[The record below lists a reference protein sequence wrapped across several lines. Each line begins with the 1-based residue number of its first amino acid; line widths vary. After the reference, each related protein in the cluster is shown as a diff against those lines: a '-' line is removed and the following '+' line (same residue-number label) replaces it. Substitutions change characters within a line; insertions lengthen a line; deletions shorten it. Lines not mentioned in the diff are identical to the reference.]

1 LYEQA
6 TAAQWDAS
14 VDIRWRDLRPL
25 PTHVERAVCQ
35 IMTHLAEN
43 EYAALY
49 VPARFLPRIHPHFTE
64 VVLFLSTQVVDEAR
78 HIEAFTKRALAN
90 GGGLQFSTAMTQ
102 TSLKSLLE
110 QEDFTQAS
118 FLLSV
123 LGEGTFL
130 EYLAFVERYA
140 PDPVTADIARRARV
154 DEARH
159 VAFGVE
165 HARHALAADPDRA
178 GELRAAVERRA
189 SYLADA
195 SGQSPHVEEALVI
208 LAAGGVTSSRIR
220 DGVQA
225 VRALQDTM
233 HRRRVTR
240 LTQLGFPPATAE
252 EISEMHTPNFM

>member
-1 LYEQA
+1 
-6 TAAQWDAS
+6 
-14 VDIRWRDLRPL
+14 
-25 PTHVERAVCQ
+25 
-35 IMTHLAEN
+35 M
-43 EYAALY
+43 
-49 VPARFLPRIHPHFTE
+49 
-64 VVLFLSTQVVDEAR
+64 
-78 HIEAFTKRALAN
+78 
-90 GGGLQFSTAMTQ
+90 
-102 TSLKSLLE
+102 
-110 QEDFTQAS
+110 
-118 FLLSV
+118 

-130 EYLAFVERYA
+130 EYLAFVERFA

-165 HARHALAADPDRA
+165 HARHCARGRSGPRRRAAD
-178 GELRAAVERRA
+178 GRA
-189 SYLADA
+189 SGAPSTSPTPA
-195 SGQSPHVEEALVI
+195 VQSPHVEEALVV